1 MSKEKGIVVD
11 GIIDKAMSNG
21 SFKVILENG
30 HEAMVHIS
38 GKIRINKI
46 RITEGDSVC
55 VELSPYDLS
64 KGRIVY
70 LYKPNRKSTN

>member
-1 MSKEKGIVVD
+1 MSKIKGIIVD
-11 GIIDKAMSNG
+11 GVIEKAMSNG
-21 SFKVILENG
+21 AFKVVLDNG

-46 RITEGDSVC
+46 KITEGDSVS

-70 LYKPNRKSTN
+70 LKRPKQKNID